1 MSFSPLNHSLS
12 VYRMNACQ
20 SFRKRSSIS
29 CPGDIAKSLEERWKA
44 YCTVMSSTVQLK
56 CTKAC
61 YPLAVTLALVCICSR
76 DLATHEL
83 FQVLR
88 TAAEESILYNF
99 CTDPSTSRDNFI
111 MVCQRAVTEVSNARE
126 RTAVRYMEKRLQ
138 Y

>member
-1 MSFSPLNHSLS
+1 MLTHYYRIGMSFSPLNHSLS

-44 YCTVMSSTVQLK
+44 YCTLMSSPVQLK
-56 CTKAC
+56 CTEAC
-61 YPLAVTLALVCICSR
+61 YPLAGTLALVCICSR

-88 TAAEESILYNF
+88 TAAEESILYKTF
-99 CTDPSTSRDNFI
+99 VQILLLAETILLWFASVQSLKSA
-111 MVCQRAVTEVSNARE
+111 MQESE
-126 RTAVRYMEKRLQ
+126 LQ
-138 Y
+138 